1 MLVQVQLISHLLSR
15 HGSDWEAMARDPR
28 NHYQETAAKLRGMV
42 NKFISIPE
50 HYAVYCKERGLM
62 QPAET
67 PGGTQQEGEEEAE
80 DDMEDQEEDL
90 YIIPNTDSEEDVEEE
105 DD

>member
-1 MLVQVQLISHLLSR
+1 VQVQLLSHLLAR

-62 QPAET
+62 QPEAT
-67 PGGTQQEGEEEAE
+67 PGGAEEEEEAE
-80 DDMEDQEEDL
+80 AEEEEEDDMEEDL
-90 YIIPNTDSEEDVEEE
+90 YIIPNTDSEEEDAEEE
-105 DD
+105 DA